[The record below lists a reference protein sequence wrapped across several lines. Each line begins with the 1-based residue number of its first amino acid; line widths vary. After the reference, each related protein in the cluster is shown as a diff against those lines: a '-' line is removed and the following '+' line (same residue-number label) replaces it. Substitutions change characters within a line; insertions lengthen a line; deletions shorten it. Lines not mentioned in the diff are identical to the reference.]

1 MTNQPPVRVYF
12 GCLFCGALHS
22 AIQTKRPVVGNGR
35 FDCKECR
42 QTLHRWWGVYDFT
55 DWKGPLKA

>member
-1 MTNQPPVRVYF
+1 MRVYF

-22 AIQTKRPVVGNGR
+22 AIQIKRPVVGNGR
-35 FDCKECR
+35 FDCKECK

-55 DWKGPLKA
+55 DWKRPLEA